1 MNAILTYIH
10 SKPAAQSA
18 LLQHLHQIVSQ
29 HPKIQGKISYSLPC
43 YKIKSPVCHL
53 NPFKDGSV
61 EIVFWRARELS
72 NESGVLDFKDRKRMA
87 GITYS
92 SIEEVDEEVLNQ
104 VLHEAYL
111 LDETV
116 EHKPMKLG

>member
-1 MNAILTYIH
+1 MKDIHSYIYSKPPEQAAILE
-10 SKPAAQSA
+10 Q
-18 LLQHLHQIVSQ
+18 LHRMISQ

-43 YKIKSPVCHL
+43 YKIKNPVCHL
-53 NPFKDGSV
+53 NSMKDGTV

-72 NESGVLDFKDRKRMA
+72 NESGALDFKDRKRMA
-87 GITYS
+87 GITYGS
-92 SIEEVDEEVLNQ
+92 VDEIDESL
-104 VLHEAYL
+104 LHPILQEAYL

>member
-10 SKPAAQSA
+10 DRPAQQSA
-18 LLQHLHQIVSQ
+18 LLQTLHRLITQ
-29 HPKIQGKISYSLPC
+29 HPKVTGKISYSVPC
-43 YKIKSPVCHL
+43 YKIKNPLCHL
-53 NPFKDGSV
+53 NPLKGGAV

-72 NESGVLDFKDRKRMA
+72 NEDGSLDFKDRKRMA
-87 GITYS
+87 GITYQS
-92 SIEEVDEEVLNQ
+92 PEEINEEQLNAILQ
-104 VLHEAYL
+104 EAYL